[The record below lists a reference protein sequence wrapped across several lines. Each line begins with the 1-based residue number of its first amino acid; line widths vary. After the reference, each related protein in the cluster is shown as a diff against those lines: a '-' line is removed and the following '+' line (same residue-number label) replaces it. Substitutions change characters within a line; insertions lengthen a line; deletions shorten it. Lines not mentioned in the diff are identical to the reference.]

1 MNEVRVPDEWPK
13 TKKVKFLLICL
24 AVIGLFLFFNL

>member
-13 TKKVKFLLICL
+13 TKKVKFLLVSVVL
-24 AVIGLFLFFNL
+24 VVLFLLFNI

>member
-13 TKKVKFLLICL
+13 TKKVKFLLVCVGAL
-24 AVIGLFLFFNL
+24 VLFLFFNL